1 MRIPNYTQ
9 QELCDAVYKS
19 VIDSSEPL
27 TRLEICRA
35 IDRKKSPHIVGMIR
49 DLVSGGWLR
58 EIAGKD
64 KHGRPA
70 FKYAVGKKPNL
81 KKACPDEKIDIPA

>member
-9 QELCDAVYKS
+9 QELCDEVYKA
-19 VIDSSEPL
+19 VIDAKEPL

-35 IDRKKSPHIVGMIR
+35 IDRKKSPHIVNMIR

-58 EIAGKD
+58 EIADKD

-70 FKYAVGKKPNL
+70 FRYAVGKKPNH
-81 KKACPDEKIDIPA
+81 KKACPDEPIDIPA

>member
-9 QELCDAVYKS
+9 QELCNEVYKA
-19 VIDSSEPL
+19 VVEAREPL

-35 IDRKKSPHIVGMIR
+35 IDRKKSPHIVNMIR
-49 DLVSGGWLR
+49 ELVAGDWLR
-58 EIAGKD
+58 EIADKD

-70 FKYAVGKKPNL
+70 FRYAVGKTANAQ
-81 KKACPDEKIDIPA
+81 KACPDELLDISA